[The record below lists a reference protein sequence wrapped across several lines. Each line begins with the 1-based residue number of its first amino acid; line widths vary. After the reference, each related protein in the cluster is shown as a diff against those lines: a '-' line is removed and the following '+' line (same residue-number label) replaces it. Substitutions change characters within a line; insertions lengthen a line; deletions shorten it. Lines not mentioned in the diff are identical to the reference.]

1 MEICVRI
8 DEMLGLYVGVGIY
21 RLVREGGKIE
31 MIRA

>member
-1 MEICVRI
+1 MEIFVQI

-21 RLVREGGKIE
+21 RPAHEGGRIE